1 MGGQFLLPAVTGVEV
16 PTRVEAGHPGTCA
29 VFVVNRQVVV
39 KLFPPMLPHDFEER
53 IAHRLLKQDGLYI
66 PTLLAAGAI
75 GIVLEWPYLILDY
88 VRGKAWRDCS
98 QRLRTDEQIAILKEL
113 GGIIRVV
120 HATSLPLRARPGRCR
135 EPGNSWSML
144 QPRVADELRRQ
155 TALSSHVVREIE
167 QLLLSTEW
175 SAFQPCLCH
184 ADLTKDHLLLRQDAG
199 KWQIAGLI
207 DWADVEVAPPLYDW
221 VTLWFS
227 LCRRRRDLFAAFL
240 AGYEGPQSTEI
251 TAGQMVAFTFLHR
264 FGAGILN
271 EVLSLAEQRE
281 INDLKGLERLFSE
294 LLVKPRR

>member
-1 MGGQFLLPAVTGVEV
+1 
-16 PTRVEAGHPGTCA
+16 
-29 VFVVNRQVVV
+29 
-39 KLFPPMLPHDFEER
+39 MLPHDFEKER

-75 GIVLEWPYLILDY
+75 RDRIEWPYLILDY
-88 VRGKAWRDCS
+88 VRGEAWRDCS

-120 HATSLPLRARPGRCR
+120 HATSLPLGAAWPLPGAWQLLVDAR
-135 EPGNSWSML
+135 L
-144 QPRVADELRRQ
+144 PRVADELRRQ

-184 ADLTKDHLLLRQDAG
+184 ADLTEDHLLLRQDAG

-281 INDLKGLERLFSE
+281 INNLKGLEQRLFSE